1 MNKVI
6 LIGHLARDPEMRYTP
21 NAIAVTTFTLA
32 VNRPKSKD
40 GMEQQPDWIN
50 CVVWQKTA
58 ENCAN
63 YLRKGSKVLVEGRIQ
78 TRSFDDKEGKKRY
91 VTEVVGENVQFLS
104 PKNQGEKPDEPCPPR
119 EPINISD
126 DDLPF

>member
-1 MNKVI
+1 LNRVF

-21 NAIAVTTFTLA
+21 SGTAVTTFTLA
-32 VNRPKSKD
+32 VSRPKTKD
-40 GMEQQPDWIN
+40 GAEQQPDWIN

-63 YLRKGSKVLVEGRIQ
+63 FLRKGSKVLLEGRIQ
-78 TRSFDDKEGKKRY
+78 TRSYDDKEGKKRY

-104 PKNQGEKPDEPCPPR
+104 PKNQDEKPDDMFPPSR
-119 EPINISD
+119 SINISD